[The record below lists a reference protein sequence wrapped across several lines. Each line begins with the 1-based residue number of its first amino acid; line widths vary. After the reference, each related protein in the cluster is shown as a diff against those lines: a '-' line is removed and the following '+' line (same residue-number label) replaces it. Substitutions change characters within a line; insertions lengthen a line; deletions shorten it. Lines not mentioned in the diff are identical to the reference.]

1 MHQNA
6 TGIDMYEQAFTP
18 FRSLRARWLFGLVT
32 VLAGVAGPASP
43 VGAQDVLRVPYV
55 ADIGTFDPDNGFEIG
70 GVSAINNVYE
80 GLVEY
85 APGTTRVVGLLA
97 KSWEISADGLSY
109 TFHLAD
115 GVRFHD
121 GTAMDAAAV
130 VTSLERRKKNK
141 FLNSYFLDNVTA
153 IEAPDSHTVVLKL
166 AQPQPSLLDSFS
178 SPYGPKVVSPKA
190 LAEHDNGDG
199 ATGWLT
205 QHADGTGPFKLAEF
219 KPGERYVLERNDD
232 YWGTKPFF
240 REIQLPVVPD
250 IGVQILQ
257 LQAGEI
263 DAVPIN
269 YPFAQLASLPSGLE
283 ATASPSV
290 NQYDLFFKA
299 GTVLDDAEVR
309 KAVLTAVNPA
319 LWNNDA
325 FYGYAQLS
333 KSIFPN
339 VTLDPAHPI
348 AYPTDLEA
356 AKAVI
361 ARHGPVQFSIG
372 TFSETPSYRRIA
384 DLMITQLAQ
393 IGVTAASYALPD
405 GQGFALK
412 GDPKAPDVLLTIAG
426 PDALH
431 PENQAKVFYTADAP
445 VNFYGR
451 AIPEADSL
459 INEAGTVAD
468 IPRRN
473 ALYEKAG
480 QIIVDAGIVAPLVD
494 VDDVVVHAKGLTDL
508 GLRAV
513 YPLGN
518 IDFATVRWAK

>member
-1 MHQNA
+1 MQKLVPN
-6 TGIDMYEQAFTP
+6 TTW
-18 FRSLRARWLFGLVT
+18 SLRGLALGL
-32 VLAGVAGPASP
+32 LALIAALAAFATPLR
-43 VGAQDVLRVPYV
+43 AQEILRVPYV

-85 APGTTRVVGLLA
+85 APGTTKIVGLLA
-97 KSWEISADGLSY
+97 KSWDISADGLTY
-109 TFHLAD
+109 TFHLVD

-121 GTAMDAAAV
+121 GTPLDAAAV
-130 VTSLERRKKNK
+130 VTSLERRKHNK
-141 FLNSYFLDNVTA
+141 FLLSYFLDNVTA

-166 AQPQPSLLDSFS
+166 DHPQPSLLDSFS

-219 KPGERYVLERNDD
+219 KPGERYVLQRNDD
-232 YWGTKPFF
+232 YWGPKPYFS
-240 REIQLPVVPD
+240 EIQLPVVPD
-250 IGVQILQ
+250 LGVQILQ

-269 YPFAQLASLPSGLE
+269 YPFAQLGSLPSGLE
-283 ATASPSV
+283 ATAAASV
-290 NQYDLFFKA
+290 NQYDLFFKP
-299 GTVLDDAEVR
+299 GTVLDDPAIR
-309 KAVLTAVNPA
+309 SAVLTAINPA
-319 LWNNDA
+319 LWNDDA

-339 VTLDPAHPI
+339 VVFDPRHPLV
-348 AYPTDLEA
+348 YPTDMAA
-356 AKAVI
+356 AKATV
-361 ARHGPVQFSIG
+361 AGHGAVEISIG
-372 TFSETPSYRRIA
+372 MFSETPTYRRIA
-384 DLMITQLAQ
+384 ELMIAQLAQ
-393 IGVTAASYALPD
+393 IGVKAQAYALPD
-405 GQGFALK
+405 GAGFALK

-426 PDALH
+426 PDAAH
-431 PENQAKVFYTADAP
+431 PENQAKVYYSSDAP

-451 AIPEADSL
+451 GSPELDAL
-459 INEAGTVAD
+459 INEAGRLTD
-468 IPRRN
+468 ISKRD
-473 ALYEKAG
+473 ALYEKVG
-480 QIIVDAGIVAPLVD
+480 QMVFDAGIVAPLVD
-494 VDDVVVHAKGLTDL
+494 ADDVVVHAKGLTDL

-513 YPLGN
+513 YPPGN